1 LDALRC
7 AGVSKSGGVDAPAA
21 SLGEIKRVAGPLS
34 SGPPGC
40 EYLSTSAPNKG
51 SILEG
56 FRMKRIEPGEK
67 RITLKNSR
75 IPTNNEVVKGSQS
88 FFPGESEAFKS
99 V

>member
-1 LDALRC
+1 
-7 AGVSKSGGVDAPAA
+7 
-21 SLGEIKRVAGPLS
+21 
-34 SGPPGC
+34 
-40 EYLSTSAPNKG
+40 
-51 SILEG
+51 
-56 FRMKRIEPGEK
+56 MKRIEPGEK